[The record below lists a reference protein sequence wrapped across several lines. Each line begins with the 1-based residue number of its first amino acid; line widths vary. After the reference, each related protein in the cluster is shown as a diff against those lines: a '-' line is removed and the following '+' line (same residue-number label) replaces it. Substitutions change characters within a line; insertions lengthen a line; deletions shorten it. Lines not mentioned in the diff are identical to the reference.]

1 MPILDLNC
9 KLKKQNRM
17 NKPFIFLMLIFVPS
31 AVFSQS
37 VPVEL
42 RKETTQYGI
51 TWEFERPKQ
60 TGQFITGDWW
70 VVGPVSI
77 VKITPGPLPV
87 SADNSKISINHWN
100 DTSLKTDTTMRNGS
114 AVVLKTGQTQSYDS
128 RGGAFDLNGC
138 ITLPYKLETNLS
150 LISSISNPALPVNNF
165 CKKILPES
173 EQECQTVMKTAAV
186 LTCLDAVPPAGAFRP
201 PYVGTSKPIFRAEEI
216 QWELLPKLQAVGE
229 VPSWE
234 EYERYFQRPWIDHL
248 LSWSQQELVPNEN
261 QPNYGREYARLVSTA
276 SLMLCLDVPQ
286 KQKEKLTIELI
297 QRGIDLYGLAMN
309 GGYWNEGGGHSSGR
323 KWPIL
328 FASIML
334 KKPEL
339 AELPETAFFQEDT
352 QTYYGKGWFGQ
363 TVLWQMIMHHG
374 KRDTYEEKPP
384 EQWEKWDKTS
394 ESYRVC
400 CTAISWVGTA
410 LAARY
415 MNAIKIWEHDAYFD
429 YVDRWMRED
438 DPYQEARG
446 NYPRPAGETKTFDP
460 FVTNMWKA
468 HRENSP
474 EQEMSGIYRK
484 WVWQGNKGIWVANE
498 KDK

>member
-9 KLKKQNRM
+9 KLKQQNRM

-216 QWELLPKLQAVGE
+216 QWELLPKLQSVGE

-248 LSWSQQELVPNEN
+248 MSWSQQELVPNEN
-261 QPNYGREYARLVSTA
+261 QPNYGREFSRLVSTA

-286 KQKEKLTIELI
+286 EQKEK
-297 QRGIDLYGLAMN
+297 
-309 GGYWNEGGGHSSGR
+309 
-323 KWPIL
+323 
-328 FASIML
+328 
-334 KKPEL
+334 
-339 AELPETAFFQEDT
+339 
-352 QTYYGKGWFGQ
+352 
-363 TVLWQMIMHHG
+363 
-374 KRDTYEEKPP
+374 
-384 EQWEKWDKTS
+384 
-394 ESYRVC
+394 
-400 CTAISWVGTA
+400 
-410 LAARY
+410 
-415 MNAIKIWEHDAYFD
+415 
-429 YVDRWMRED
+429 
-438 DPYQEARG
+438 
-446 NYPRPAGETKTFDP
+446 
-460 FVTNMWKA
+460 
-468 HRENSP
+468 
-474 EQEMSGIYRK
+474 
-484 WVWQGNKGIWVANE
+484 
-498 KDK
+498 